1 MLYSLQKHGKK
12 WCWSYRIWWRNIDKS
27 KTLWKKID
35 IANIADRTHYYSSEF
50 KCDAKWDAKYKTVVN
65 INLRDFLLKN
75 TLAIEI
81 TMSSVKTQ
89 TATFRYEFGVNQHDK
104 VLRKQESI
112 GLRLNKLFSNEE
124 IIEEYSA
131 LHYRTGFAFKKN
143 MLVDETDEKGH
154 VDRDPNYEKKDEK
167 I

>member
-1 MLYSLQKHGKK
+1 M
-12 WCWSYRIWWRNIDKS
+12 
-27 KTLWKKID
+27 KKID
-35 IANIADRTHYYSSEF
+35 IANIADRTHYYSSEL

-65 INLRDFLLKN
+65 INLKDFLLKN

-89 TATFRYEFGVNQHDK
+89 TAIFRYEFAVNQHDK
-104 VLRKQESI
+104 VLHEQESI
-112 GLRLNKLFSNEE
+112 DLRLNKLFSNEE
-124 IIEEYSA
+124 IIKEYSA

-143 MLVDETDEKGH
+143 MLVVETDEKGH

-167 I
+167 IEKKLVTTSLEVILISQILIIMKNLVE